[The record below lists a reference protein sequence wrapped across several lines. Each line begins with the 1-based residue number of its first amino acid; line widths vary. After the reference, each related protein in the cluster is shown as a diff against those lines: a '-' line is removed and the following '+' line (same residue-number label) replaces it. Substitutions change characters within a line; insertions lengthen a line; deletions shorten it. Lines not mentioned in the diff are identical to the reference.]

1 MLPSADK
8 CCGDLKSIFQEG
20 LASPDRGKTSANKY
34 KEDRQLSKQPRL
46 Q

>member
-8 CCGDLKSIFQEG
+8 CCGDVKSIFQEG
-20 LASPDRGKTSANKY
+20 LASADCGKTSANKY